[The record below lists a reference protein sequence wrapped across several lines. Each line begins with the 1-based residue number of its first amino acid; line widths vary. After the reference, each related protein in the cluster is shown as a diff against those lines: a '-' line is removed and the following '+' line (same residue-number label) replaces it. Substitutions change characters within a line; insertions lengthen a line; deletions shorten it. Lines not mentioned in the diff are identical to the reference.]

1 MGIRK
6 SSFSLVVA
14 LTLILASILSVV
26 SVSTGGENIK
36 KSSFTKLPALGN
48 YADLYLR
55 GSYDILHMIKIRESD
70 KIGLACKI
78 AAQKKLNGG
87 KIVSGI
93 GTPHIMY
100 AGACAAD
107 MPGNPNIAPDPK
119 NQNEGY
125 KGEPKLGEGDFLLV
139 SNPSKYIEEARK
151 NGCFVTGIS
160 FPMTTNKYSPPHFND
175 FPDYFI
181 ESMTDIFIYTWGPV
195 EDGLITPSMTPNL
208 KILPTSPMTVA
219 AYWTVMSQLA
229 YNLAYKDTS
238 GSSVYARAY
247 LDTLM
252 SRLDR
257 FHGAYLDEINS
268 AGGIISEKVLKGGKI
283 YPWSSRRE
291 FFIES
296 NGTAGGLMGVYDLNP
311 DSLTSKDVI
320 IIAVSDSTPNAEIK
334 MAAKA
339 KAKGAWVIGIF
350 PFDSKTGSTA
360 ALKKSCDVALDN
372 LSGEKY
378 GIFDLP
384 GYPNRIIPTSTLMN
398 NYAYWAVVG
407 AYVQAMEKKS
417 VAPYYW
423 MSFHVPG
430 GKAYDD
436 SIRPYF
442 LKRGY

>member
-1 MGIRK
+1 MAFRK
-6 SSFSLVVA
+6 SSLGLFVA
-14 LTLILASILSVV
+14 LTLIAASLLSLV
-26 SVSTGGENIK
+26 SVSTGRENGK
-36 KSSFTKLPALGN
+36 KNDRTNLSGLGN

-55 GSYDILHMIKIRESD
+55 GSYDILHIMKVREAD

-78 AAQKKLNGG
+78 AVQKKMSGG

-100 AGACAAD
+100 AGACSAD

-125 KGEPKLGEGDFLLV
+125 KGEPKLGAGDFLLV

-160 FPMTTNKYSPPHFND
+160 FPMTTNKYSPPNFND
-175 FPDYFI
+175 HPDYFI

-219 AYWTVMSQLA
+219 GYWTLMSQLS

-252 SRLDR
+252 ARLDR
-257 FHGAYLDEINS
+257 FHGAYLDDVCNAGEII
-268 AGGIISEKVLKGGKI
+268 AEKVLKGGKI

-311 DSLTSKDVI
+311 DSLTAKDVV
-320 IIAVSDSTPNAEIK
+320 IIAVSDSTPNAETA
-334 MAAKA
+334 MAVKA
-339 KAKGAWVIGIF
+339 KAKGAWVLGIF
-350 PFDSKTGSTA
+350 PFDSKIGSTA
-360 ALKKSCDVALDN
+360 TLKKNCDVALDN

-378 GIFDLP
+378 GVFDIP
-384 GYPNRIIPTSTLMN
+384 GYPNRVIPTSTMMN
-398 NYAYWAVVG
+398 NYAFWAVVG
-407 AYVQAMEKKS
+407 AYVQAMENRG